1 MCVCVDICI
10 CTALVMPNG
19 EEEATIREQIVE
31 AYDTGYSSLER
42 NMHLSLHRVTSAVD
56 AGTCSQ
62 MHAPL
67 LFQVTLTYTRSFLT
81 LAVPF

>member
-1 MCVCVDICI
+1 
-10 CTALVMPNG
+10 MPNG

-31 AYDTGYSSLER
+31 AYDTGYSNLER